1 VARRLRRDHD
11 DVEVGARHDLAV
23 VHVEAVGEG
32 QHRALLGVR
41 RDVFVVDLGDVLV
54 RQQDHDDV
62 GGLDRFVHFGH
73 LQAGL
78 LDLVPRS
85 AAAAQAD
92 GDVDAGIVQVLGVR
106 VTLRA
111 VADDG
116 DVLAFDEGEVA
127 VFVVENFH
135 GHS

>member
-1 VARRLRRDHD
+1 
-11 DVEVGARHDLAV
+11 

-62 GGLDRFVHFGH
+62 GGLDGVVHFGH
-73 LQAGL
+73 FQAGL
-78 LDLVPRS
+78 LNLVPRG
-85 AAAAQAD
+85 AALAQAD
-92 GDVDAGIVQVLGVR
+92 GDVDARIAQVLRVR
-106 VTLRA
+106 VALRA

-116 DVLAFDEGEVA
+116 NVFALDQGDVG

-135 GHS
+135 DNSLVIIFNVGVSAGLAAMPFKL

>member
-1 VARRLRRDHD
+1 MMTSA
-11 DVEVGARHDLAV
+11 
-23 VHVEAVGEG
+23 
-32 QHRALLGVR
+32 ALTASF
-41 RDVFVVDLGDVLV
+41 D
-54 RQQDHDDV
+54 
-62 GGLDRFVHFGH
+62 FGH

-92 GDVDAGIVQVLGVR
+92 GDVDAGIVQVLRVR
-106 VTLRA
+106 VALRA

-135 GHS
+135 YIP